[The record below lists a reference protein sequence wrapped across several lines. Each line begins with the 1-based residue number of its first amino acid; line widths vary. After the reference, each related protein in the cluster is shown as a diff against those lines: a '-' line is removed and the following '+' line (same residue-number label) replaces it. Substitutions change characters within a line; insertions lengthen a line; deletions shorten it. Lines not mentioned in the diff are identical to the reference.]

1 MLSGFISL
9 EFLIFFASLLIVF
22 LLIGK
27 ELRVVVLFFASLA
40 FIGFIHPVF
49 VFYGILYSVI
59 NYFAGIV
66 IGCGKFRNYKLIYF
80 ATQFFNIGVLVFFK
94 YITVITDA
102 FSPFFSPVSN
112 FFFLLPL
119 GISYY
124 SFQSISYLYL
134 IFKGVERAEKS
145 FVHFGLYLLFFP
157 KFIAGPIE
165 RSRSFFPQLNDPLS
179 PSYLDIIQG
188 ARLFMWGAFKKIVIA
203 NTLGVIVSKVYGAP
217 SNFWALPISFALVLQ
232 SSYLYCDFSG
242 YTDMALGLGRIFG
255 IRLSPNF
262 NNPLGAKS
270 VGEFWRKWHI
280 SLSSWCNDFIYNR
293 IMLRYRRL
301 GKVAAFLGISVT
313 FLVIG
318 VWHGANLT
326 YLLLGVLQAIAIVY
340 EFFSKPYRVR
350 LFTKFNPQW
359 SRYFSILLVNV
370 FFSFSLIF
378 FFSKD
383 LGAALGL
390 LERLFTTPFSLSHGF
405 GYNLNRSEFYLAII
419 SLTVVYFVEFKGFNH
434 RVFQTVSESV
444 LIRHS
449 LYLVWLFLI
458 VFFSKNQIVFTYAGF

>member
-9 EFLIFFASLLIVF
+9 EFLFFFASLLSVF
-22 LLIGK
+22 RLVSK
-27 ELRVVVLFFASLA
+27 ESRIVVLFFASLV
-40 FIGFIHPVF
+40 FIGFLNPVF
-49 VFYGILYSVI
+49 VFYGLFYTVI
-59 NYFAGIV
+59 NYFVGIV
-66 IGCGKFRNYKLIYF
+66 ISYRKFRFYKLIYF
-80 ATQFFNIGVLVFFK
+80 LAQVSNIGVLVFFK
-94 YITVITDA
+94 YITIIVESFIPNFTL
-102 FSPFFSPVSN
+102 FTSN
-112 FFFLLPL
+112 SFLLPL

-134 IFKGVERAEKS
+134 IYKGSERAEKT

-165 RSRSFFPQLNDPLS
+165 RSRAFFPQLNEPLNPGCS
-179 PSYLDIIQG
+179 DFVKG
-188 ARLFMWGAFKKIVIA
+188 ARLFMWGALKKIVIA
-203 NTLGVIVSKVYGAP
+203 NTLGVIVNKVYGTP
-217 SNFWALPISFALVLQ
+217 TNFSALPISFALVLQ

-262 NNPLGAKS
+262 NNPLGSQS

-280 SLSSWCNDFIYNR
+280 SLSSWCNDFIYNQ
-293 IMLRYRRL
+293 IMLRYRRY
-301 GKVAAFLGISVT
+301 GRRAAILGIFAT
-313 FLVIG
+313 FLIIG

-326 YLLLGVLQAIAIVY
+326 YLLLGLLQAIAIIY
-340 EFFSKPYRVR
+340 EFFSKPYRIN
-350 LFTKFNPQW
+350 FFSKFNPQW

-383 LGAALGL
+383 LGAAFEL

-405 GYNLNRSEFYLAII
+405 GYNLNKSEFYFAVI
-419 SLTVVYFVEFKGFNH
+419 SLVVVYFVEFKGFHH
-434 RVFQTVSESV
+434 RMFQALSGSI